1 MKQYKMKKLQKKY
14 INYRMVEINV
24 LTFKHS
30 LFGIRTK
37 RKIFEIMHICMK
49 TLFSFLY

>member
-14 INYRMVEINV
+14 INYRMVEINI
-24 LTFKHS
+24 LTIKHS

-37 RKIFEIMHICMK
+37 RKTNIWNNAYIFA
-49 TLFSFLY
+49 

>member
-14 INYRMVEINV
+14 INYRMVEINI
-24 LTFKHS
+24 LTIKHS

-37 RKIFEIMHICMK
+37 RKTNI
-49 TLFSFLY
+49 